1 MKNDSNKS
9 SIIGL
14 LGCSVIN
21 NILYMFLNTFMVAY
35 FITLTNYD
43 YKLIS
48 IYYIMSFIF
57 ILLSF
62 LVLGRIVKNKTQ
74 VVVYRIGIAMYC
86 LYILSVAL
94 LKEKI
99 VDYYIYLGAYYGIV
113 QGFFWSAGHSLT
125 NEYVKD
131 TTNNFISLKSIIG
144 KTLKIIIPF
153 ILGAS
158 IEVTSFSYVAKIIL
172 IFSIIQFSFSL
183 LIKDKEKINT
193 KKYNLKEYIS
203 YIKSNK
209 KFKEFYTLIACDGIV
224 SYLLNTLITILIV
237 MTFKTMISLGTITTI
252 FSICSILSVYIF
264 QRRLGNSNNILII
277 STVLMVISV
286 ILLLIDINKV
296 TIILYNLCDSVF
308 LVLLVNKVETKRYEI
323 VNNDKKVTKDYLVE
337 HQVVSE
343 AVLNISRIIGYIVLF
358 IASLFNSM
366 IFFKLLLVISTIFIV
381 IYCRLMVK
389 LEDK

>member
-1 MKNDSNKS
+1 MKNDNNKS

-193 KKYNLKEYIS
+193 KKYNLKEYIN
-203 YIKSNK
+203 YIKYNK
-209 KFKEFYTLIACDGIV
+209 KFKEFYKLIACDGIV
-224 SYLLNTLITILIV
+224 SYLLDTLITILIV

-343 AVLNISRIIGYIVLF
+343 AVLNVSRIIGYIVLF

-366 IFFKLLLVISTIFIV
+366 VFFKLLLVIATIFIV